1 MKKLILIFIASVF
14 SLASF
19 SQNSPEL
26 DEKWA
31 NYMIET
37 ERMAIFQEAMTNLP
51 EGEKADTFWQLYKA
65 YESEL
70 EGLRQRYF
78 EGLKKYAE
86 VYYKMTDEQ
95 ADELIA
101 ENYKRHMDRLKLQ
114 KKYHKL
120 ISKNV
125 DAKTAAR
132 FVQLDD
138 AVSML
143 YRLSVMDEIPFV
155 GDM

>member
-1 MKKLILIFIASVF
+1 MKRLIVLCFVGTFSV
-14 SLASF
+14 SAYA
-19 SQNSPEL
+19 QVPEL

-31 NYMIET
+31 NYMVET
-37 ERMAIFQEAMTNLP
+37 ERMAIFQEAMTHLP
-51 EGEKADTFWQLYKA
+51 EGEKSETFWQLYKA

-70 EGLRQRYF
+70 EGIRQRYI
-78 EGLKKYAE
+78 EDLKRYAE
-86 VYYKMTDEQ
+86 VYATMTDEQ

-101 ENYKRHMDRLKLQ
+101 TNFKRHSDRMKLQ

-125 DAKTAAR
+125 DGKTAAR

>member
-1 MKKLILIFIASVF
+1 
-14 SLASF
+14 
-19 SQNSPEL
+19 
-26 DEKWA
+26 
-31 NYMIET
+31 
-37 ERMAIFQEAMTNLP
+37 MTNLP

-86 VYYKMTDEQ
+86 VYDKMTEEQ
-95 ADELIA
+95 ANELIA

-138 AVSML
+138 TVSML

>member
-1 MKKLILIFIASVF
+1 MKRLIVLCFVGTLSV
-14 SLASF
+14 SAYA
-19 SQNSPEL
+19 QAPEL

-37 ERMAIFQEAMTNLP
+37 ERMAIFKEAMNHLP
-51 EGEKADTFWQLYKA
+51 EGEKSDTFRQLYKA

-70 EGLRQRYF
+70 EGIRQRYI
-78 EGLKKYAE
+78 EDLKRYAE
-86 VYYKMTDEQ
+86 VYATMTDEQ
-95 ADELIA
+95 ANELIA
-101 ENYKRHMDRLKLQ
+101 ANFKRHADRAKLQ

-120 ISKNV
+120 IAKNV
-125 DAKTAAR
+125 DGLTAAR

-138 AVSML
+138 AISIL